1 LKLKEPESLRI
12 YFYLEPEVHPVTSG
26 FLAGNGAGTL
36 EGTRKGG
43 GWTKGGFPLIIV
55 WRTMPLSWSRLCS
68 SAEQGNLKV
77 LLLRTSQ
84 LLKP

>member
-43 GWTKGGFPLIIV
+43 GWTKGGFH
-55 WRTMPLSWSRLCS
+55 
-68 SAEQGNLKV
+68 
-77 LLLRTSQ
+77 
-84 LLKP
+84 